1 MSPHLVSLVRV
12 YMADGWGW
20 EDLCVALSVTDKP
33 TQAAVR
39 RLVIGASYVRAR
51 SNSAETKI
59 AAEREAMEREV
70 AVLRQVIQHAEI
82 VRENVK
88 IALQDIK
95 PRNGAEADTIRRHR
109 EILGRPFMRVAS

>member
-1 MSPHLVSLVRV
+1 MSEHDQIQAMFEAAEKQKLLADLEYERSLR
-12 YMADGWGW
+12 M
-20 EDLCVALSVTDKP
+20 LS
-33 TQAAVR
+33 
-39 RLVIGASYVRAR
+39 
-51 SNSAETKI
+51 ETRI

>member
-1 MSPHLVSLVRV
+1 MSEHDQIQMIFEAAERQKLRADLEYERSLR
-12 YMADGWGW
+12 M
-20 EDLCVALSVTDKP
+20 L
-33 TQAAVR
+33 
-39 RLVIGASYVRAR
+39 
-51 SNSAETKI
+51 AETKI

>member
-1 MSPHLVSLVRV
+1 MSEHDHIQQMFEAAEKQKLLADLEYERSLR
-12 YMADGWGW
+12 M
-20 EDLCVALSVTDKP
+20 LS
-33 TQAAVR
+33 
-39 RLVIGASYVRAR
+39 
-51 SNSAETKI
+51 ETKI